1 MKSLVSKPFFW
12 LLPFVLLGAW
22 LLYLPRTTSAN
33 TGKLT
38 LFEAKWQLGAM
49 RMQQA
54 RIPMEGILLLAK
66 TARQHPERPDAA
78 LKLGE
83 MALGTGQYNKAVQ
96 WYQLAAANTT
106 GNEQAVSYLRMSD
119 AYFAL
124 AKHDSTLWALNK
136 IFEISTDSV
145 LLRTVKQQL
154 KELQNLSN
162 K

>member
-1 MKSLVSKPFFW
+1 MKGLLAKPFFW
-12 LLPFVLLGAW
+12 IFPFAIVGAVLVWLPKTNAQSPEV
-22 LLYLPRTTSAN
+22 SSV
-33 TGKLT
+33 
-38 LFEAKWQLGAM
+38 FEAKWQLGAM

-83 MALGTGQYNKAVQ
+83 MAMGTGQYQKALD
-96 WYQLAAANTT
+96 WYRLAAANTK
-106 GNEQAVSYLRMSD
+106 GNEQAVTYLRMSD

-124 AKHDSTLWALNK
+124 EKRDSASWALNK

-154 KELQNLSN
+154 NELQHLSN